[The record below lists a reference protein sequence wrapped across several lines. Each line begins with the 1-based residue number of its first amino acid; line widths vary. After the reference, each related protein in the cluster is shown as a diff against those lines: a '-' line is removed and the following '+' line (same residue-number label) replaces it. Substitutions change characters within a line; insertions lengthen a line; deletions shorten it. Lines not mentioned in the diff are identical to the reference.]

1 MLVYQKNEIDNFIK
15 YNFKESISK
24 NEYCQIYNFIESYIN
39 NEYLFF
45 IIKDRVFKKFNNL
58 KK

>member
-24 NEYCQIYNFIESYIN
+24 NEYYEIYNFIESYIN